1 MLTYSTNPERD
12 AARYE
17 AACEWEAAMQ
27 DARTKTLYDDTM
39 DAVKRGDLSRI
50 VETFSWDEENGRI
63 AAAAMN
69 TQALEALARIWANE
83 HAKP

>member
-1 MLTYSTNPERD
+1 MTTNPVLDEI
-12 AARYE
+12 RYSE
-17 AACEWEAAMQ
+17 ATECAEAMQ
-27 DARTKTLYDDTM
+27 DARIKTLYDDTM

-63 AAAAMN
+63 AAAAID
-69 TQALEALARIWANE
+69 TQALETLARIWANE